1 VAIDNSNRRFTPPC
15 YDGFALHT
23 NFAVRRF
30 YTGAVKTKLAIA
42 SLLCC
47 IAASAQDTDALIAKQ
62 LPSLL
67 EIYQGLHRA
76 PELSRHEKNTS
87 ALLAAEL
94 RKAGFTVT
102 DHVGKYSDTAQTGY
116 GVVAVMK
123 NGKGPV
129 LLIRSDM
136 DALPVEEQTGLPYA
150 STVRTKNDQGQEVPV
165 MHACGHD
172 VHMATLI
179 GVARVMKEQKA
190 RWHGTLVLVGQ
201 PAEEVVD
208 GARAMVN
215 DGFFERFPVPDY
227 AIALHDDATIDAG
240 KVTVAGGYIMAS
252 STSVE
257 LVVRGLGG
265 HGSAPESTKDPIV
278 TAAEIITSLQT
289 IVSREMSPFDPAV
302 VTVGSIHGGLKGNVK
317 LQLTVRTYKE
327 DLREK
332 MLASIARIA
341 KGIAIANGIPEDR
354 APVMTASDTE
364 HTPAT
369 YNDPKLSAR
378 VEASLRKAV
387 GESNVS
393 VTQPTMVGEDFGRF
407 GRDGKIPTCMFRLG
421 AVDPVKAA
429 EIRRTHARFAS
440 LHSSLFQP
448 LPEPT
453 LRTGVKT
460 MTTAAI
466 DLLQ

>member
-1 VAIDNSNRRFTPPC
+1 MW
-15 YDGFALHT
+15 
-23 NFAVRRF
+23 
-30 YTGAVKTKLAIA
+30 
-42 SLLCC
+42 
-47 IAASAQDTDALIAKQ
+47 AQDMDALVSHE

-67 EIYQGLHRA
+67 EIYKGLHRA

-87 ALLAAEL
+87 ALLASEL
-94 RKAGFTVT
+94 RAAGFTVT
-102 DHVGKYSDTAQTGY
+102 DHVGKYSDAKQTGY
-116 GVVAVMK
+116 GVVAVLK
-123 NGKGPV
+123 NGAGPV

-150 STVRTKNDQGQEVPV
+150 STVRTKNDQGQEVGV

-172 VHMATLI
+172 IHMTSLI
-179 GVARVMKEQKA
+179 GTARVMSAMKN

-208 GARAMVN
+208 GARAMLN
-215 DGFFERFPVPDY
+215 DGFFDRFPVPNFV
-227 AIALHDDATIDAG
+227 IALHDDATIDAG
-240 KVTVAGGYIMAS
+240 KVTVAGGYIMAD
-252 STSVE
+252 STSAE
-257 LVVRGLGG
+257 LLVRGLGG
-265 HGSAPESTKDPIV
+265 HGSAPEATKDPVV

-302 VTVGSIHGGLKGNVK
+302 VTVGSIHGGAKGNIIPDEVK
-317 LQLTVRTYKE
+317 LQLTIRTYKE
-327 DLREK
+327 EAREK
-332 MLASIARIA
+332 ILASIARMA
-341 KGIAIANGIPEDR
+341 KGIALANGIPEDR
-354 APVMTASDTE
+354 APVMTTSDTE

-369 YNDPKLSAR
+369 FNDPKLSAR
-378 VEASLRKAV
+378 VDASLRKAL
-387 GESNVS
+387 GDSNVS

-429 EIRRTHARFAS
+429 EIRRTHGRFPS

-453 LRTGVKT
+453 LRTGVKAMSST
-460 MTTAAI
+460 AI